1 MKINW
6 QNTKTKSFL
15 WCFFDDLIY
24 KSMEY
29 QMNSINAR
37 KEFIDIAD
45 EQDRQ
50 YWATRLG
57 VSSEKL
63 KSVVKAIQSME
74 FSKLKDYLML
84 EKIKEASTYQRFV
97 NPQ

>member
-1 MKINW
+1 
-6 QNTKTKSFL
+6 
-15 WCFFDDLIY
+15 
-24 KSMEY
+24 MEY

-45 EQDRQ
+45 EHDRQ

-57 VSSEKL
+57 VSCEKL

>member
-1 MKINW
+1 
-6 QNTKTKSFL
+6 
-15 WCFFDDLIY
+15 
-24 KSMEY
+24 MEY
-29 QMNSINAR
+29 QMTSINAR

>member
-1 MKINW
+1 
-6 QNTKTKSFL
+6 
-15 WCFFDDLIY
+15 
-24 KSMEY
+24 MEY
-29 QMNSINAR
+29 KMNSINAR